1 MKKTK
6 TMTFSL
12 SVPLYELAA
21 IQARM
26 NLAAKTSQKQL
37 QMISSMTRVKLI
49 EIVNAWR
56 YKREPSLRW

>member
-1 MKKTK
+1 
-6 TMTFSL
+6 MTFSL